1 MLRGTVNKLTGR
13 CLLQARYTQA
23 DWERRRQALAS
34 TQVYGASRLRLT
46 ACNVRTQC
54 GFRWQITC
62 FDFPRCWFL
71 VSLCLQEMSR
81 ETRGCC
87 FFSLFFC
94 CLLCLFSTGFL
105 VCSCVWLCDLF
116 LRGYYF
122 SFLSSRGGF
131 WIDFPPWSGGGG
143 GGWITF
149 RSSFLWFELLVSV
162 FAVGC
167 KCNDFLIC
175 LCLCLSLFSC
185 FS

>member
-34 TQVYGASRLRLT
+34 TQVYGASRLRLA

-81 ETRGCC
+81 ETRGCF
-87 FFSLFFC
+87 FFSLF
-94 CLLCLFSTGFL
+94 
-105 VCSCVWLCDLF
+105 
-116 LRGYYF
+116 
-122 SFLSSRGGF
+122 
-131 WIDFPPWSGGGG
+131 
-143 GGWITF
+143 
-149 RSSFLWFELLVSV
+149 V
-162 FAVGC
+162 FAVC
-167 KCNDFLIC
+167 CVYFRRFFLF
-175 LCLCLSLFSC
+175 LCLDVRFVFARLLFFVSFLAWRFLDRFSPVKWRRRWIDYLSEFILVIWAFGFGFCSRL
-185 FS
+185 